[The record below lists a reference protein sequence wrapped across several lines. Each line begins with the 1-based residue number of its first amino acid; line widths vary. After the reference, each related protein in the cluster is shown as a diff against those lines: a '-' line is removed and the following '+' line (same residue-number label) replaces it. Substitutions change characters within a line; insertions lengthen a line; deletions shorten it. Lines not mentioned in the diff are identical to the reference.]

1 MITVDRAAGMNNNIS
16 AGSIGM
22 QADSFSKNI
31 QNKISQVQKEM
42 QEISSK
48 EELTPEEKMK
58 KRQELQQEIAALNQ
72 QLRQHQSMQRK
83 EKQASKSSLDDMIG
97 GNKKATARKQAV
109 KQQVFPMQAC
119 RL

>member
-58 KRQELQQEIAALNQ
+58 KRQEIQQEITNLNQ
-72 QLRQHQSMQRK
+72 QLRQHEMEMRK
-83 EKQASKSSLDDMIG
+83 EQRRNG
-97 GNKKATARKQAV
+97 GNYEIRVKAKAA
-109 KQQVFPMQAC
+109 PDH
-119 RL
+119 RLWLFQCASSEL